1 MGYGLPHGE
10 THNAKDSGQPL
21 ASRHQGTEA
30 FSPTTHK
37 ELHPTNCVGV
47 PTGNKPC
54 SCHPCE
60 ASCNRTPVLA
70 DTMIGLERDLEPEDT
85 AEPALDFPPKK
96 L

>member
-10 THNAKDSGQPL
+10 THNAKDSGQPP

-30 FSPTTHK
+30 YSNNHK
-37 ELHPTNCVGV
+37 ELHPTNNCVSV
-47 PTGNKPC
+47 PIGNNP
-54 SCHPCE
+54 SSRHPCQ

-70 DTMIGLERDLEPEDT
+70 NTVIGLERDLEPEDT
-85 AEPALDFPPKK
+85 AEPALDSPPKK